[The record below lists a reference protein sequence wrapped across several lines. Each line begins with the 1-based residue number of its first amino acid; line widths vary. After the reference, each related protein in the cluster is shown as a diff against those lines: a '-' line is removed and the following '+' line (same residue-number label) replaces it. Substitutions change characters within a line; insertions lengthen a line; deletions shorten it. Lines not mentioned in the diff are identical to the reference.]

1 MQTLD
6 GSKNPKTE
14 YVPAPDTQSWYSKK
28 EGCGRGVDP
37 TEIMRRYTFPDA
49 MLPIGIPMNPA
60 ASSKVCLTYHDTRPL
75 EVVDSSAMM
84 DAARNHPQF
93 AFSPRGPAASQIDVE
108 SQLRRLDQRLS
119 KMQAVIADDAP
130 LFRNTVQP
138 PQPYGVRA
146 DVLNAANPISTV
158 IRPGESE
165 CRDAADAFALS
176 KSGRRFNNFTRQDT
190 QVYAVTTGSSK
201 N

>member
-6 GSKNPKTE
+6 GSKYAKME
-14 YVPAPDTQSWYSKK
+14 YVHAPDTQSWYSKK
-28 EGCGRGVDP
+28 AGCSRGVDP

-49 MLPIGIPMNPA
+49 ILPMGIPMNPA
-60 ASSKVCLTYHDTRPL
+60 PSSKVCLSYQDQRPL

-93 AFSPRGPAASQIDVE
+93 AFSPRGPAAPQIDVE

-130 LFRNTVQP
+130 LYRNTVQP
-138 PQPYGVRA
+138 PQPFGVRA

-158 IRPGESE
+158 LRPGESE

-176 KSGRRFNNFTRQDT
+176 MSSRRFNNFTRQDT
-190 QVYAVTTGSSK
+190 QVYAVKTGRSQ
-201 N
+201 